1 MGLNTGIALIDGLS
15 DIGIK
20 DIFAYQAAQNQ
31 SKIDLGM
38 ADTSNYVAR
47 LNAQA
52 ALLQGQVAAQAYQQ
66 SNSNSWVSDNKWL
79 LVAGAALVVG
89 VIVIAV
95 KK

>member
-1 MGLNTGIALIDGLS
+1 MGLNTGIALIDGIS

-20 DIFAYQAAQNQ
+20 DIFAYQAAKNQ
-31 SKIDLGM
+31 QKIDLGM

-66 SNSNSWVSDNKWL
+66 STTSSFAENKWL
-79 LVAGAALVVG
+79 WIGGAVLAVG
-89 VIVIAV
+89 VVVLLV

>member
-31 SKIDLGM
+31 AKIDLGM

-66 SNSNSWVSDNKWL
+66 ANNSSFADNKWL
-79 LVAGAALVVG
+79 WIGGAVLAVG
-89 VIVIAV
+89 VVVLLV